1 MKNSKQLDE
10 EYFKGNMEI
19 KNVIEEHIQ
28 SGKKFFIGRIP
39 GVEAQICY
47 DFPRKSIS
55 QLHMFQLVHNAG
67 INIQSMEDVRQYT
80 LATMRAFQHCSLVAI
95 WERQGLVYEK
105 TGKAQEYLCQI
116 AKKPEILAQALEPF
130 YFLDRG
136 EGNSWMECLRG
147 KTVAIISPFSDTFQ
161 EQIQRGNIDKIF
173 GPSAKWFSGTQFHFI
188 KPPYT
193 LAGNHEGKNWQ
204 DHFSE
209 FKNRL
214 TTFFKNLP
222 EKPAA
227 VLVSCG
233 GYGMPV
239 CDFLYSTLDQS
250 PIYIGGALQLFF
262 GVLGKRWETNSTI
275 MKYVRQNPD
284 AWVRPK
290 ESEKPPN
297 SNVVERGCY
306 W

>member
-1 MKNSKQLDE
+1 MNSTQLEE
-10 EYFKGNMEI
+10 EYYKGNLVI
-19 KNVIEEHIQ
+19 KNLIEDSLR
-28 SGKKFFIGRIP
+28 SGNKFFIGRIP
-39 GVEAQICY
+39 GVEAQVCY
-47 DFPRKSIS
+47 DYPRKSIT
-55 QLHMFQLVHNAG
+55 QLHMYQLVHNAG
-67 INIQSMEDVRQYT
+67 INVKSMKDVCEYSI
-80 LATMRAFQHCSLVAI
+80 ATMKAFQHCSLVAI

-116 AKKPEILAQALEPF
+116 AKKPEVLAQALEPF

-136 EGNSWMECLRG
+136 EGHTWMECLRG
-147 KTVAIISPFSDTFQ
+147 KTVAIISPFADTFQ
-161 EQIQRGNIDKIF
+161 EKINSGNIDRIF
-173 GPSAKWFSGTQFHFI
+173 GKTAKWFHGTRFHFI

-193 LAGNHEGKNWQ
+193 LAGNHEQKIWQ
-204 DHFSE
+204 EHFAA
-209 FKNRL
+209 FKDRL
-214 TTFFKNLP
+214 TAFFANLD

-239 CDFLYSTLDQS
+239 CDFLFSNLGQS
-250 PIYIGGALQLFF
+250 PIYVGGALQLFF
-262 GVLGKRWETNSTI
+262 GVLGKRWEGNATI
-275 MKYVRQNPD
+275 MKAVRDNPD